1 MMLTSTANL
10 PENLT
15 GEALLALLVNRQAD
29 LNPISGLM
37 VISDQQVIEFRV
49 TTLSELIAIWLVNE
63 QERGAI
69 VWP

>member
-1 MMLTSTANL
+1 MMSAANL
-10 PENLT
+10 PENFT
-15 GEALLALLVNRQAD
+15 GDALLALLVNRQAD

-37 VISDQQVIEFRV
+37 VISDQQVVEFRV